1 MGVLLILPYFV
12 FAAGR
17 YAARYFE
24 VDRTGNMAKLAGLA
38 VAHGLR
44 REKIG
49 AAHRGPLHQVPPWV
63 LGAG

>member
-1 MGVLLILPYFV
+1 MPE
-12 FAAGR
+12 
-17 YAARYFE
+17 YFE